1 MRLNATSAAVAAF
14 TAVSLTAGLVATADA
29 QTPTRWRMH
38 TTYNK
43 ALPVAGSTAFQVAE
57 SVKQMS
63 DGKFDIRV
71 FEPGA
76 IVAGAQ
82 YYDAVSKGAVNAAY
96 GSPGFNAGKNSAY
109 AFFAAVPFGPGTGE
123 MLAWMYK
130 GGGLALAR
138 EIYAK
143 DNLYMIPCGILPPE
157 SAGWFRKEIKSL
169 DDLKGI
175 KMRFLGLGAKVME
188 RFGVS
193 TQLMAPGEVY
203 QALELGTLDAAEQS
217 VPAIDRGLGF
227 YRVAKFNYFPGWHQQ
242 STIQELLVNLE
253 SWNKLSAGQQKML
266 EAACHEATV
275 MQLADGEAGQAEII
289 KKNEADGVKT
299 MTWPNEF
306 LAAFRK
312 EWDNVIAEETQAN
325 PDSKRVWESL
335 QAFRKEYAVWGDRA
349 YLKPGQ

>member
-1 MRLNATSAAVAAF
+1 MKRTLTLAAVAAL
-14 TAVSLTAGLVATADA
+14 AATALSATPLAAEA

-38 TTYNK
+38 TAYNH
-43 ALPVAGSTAFQVAE
+43 ALPVAGATAFELAE
-57 SVKQMS
+57 SVKLMS
-63 DGKFDIRV
+63 DGRFDIRV

-82 YYDAVSKGAVNAAY
+82 YYDAVSKGAINAAY
-96 GSPGFNAGKNSAY
+96 GSPGFNAGKNSVY

-130 GGGLALAR
+130 GGGLELAR
-138 EIYAK
+138 EIYAR
-143 DNLYMIPCGILPPE
+143 DNLYMMPCGILPPE
-157 SAGWFRKEIKSL
+157 SAGWFRKEITSL
-169 DDLKGI
+169 DDLKDI

-193 TQLMAPGEVY
+193 TQLLAPGEVY

-227 YRVAKFNYFPGWHQQ
+227 YRVAKYNYFPGWHQQ
-242 STIQELLVNLE
+242 STVQELLVNLD
-253 SWNKLSAGQQKML
+253 SWKKLSAGQQKMI

-275 MQLADGEAGQAEII
+275 KQLADGEAGQAAII
-289 KKNEADGVKT
+289 KQNEADGVKT
-299 MTWPNEF
+299 LSWPDET

-312 EWDNVIAEETQAN
+312 EWNNVIAEETQAN
-325 PDSKRVWESL
+325 PDSKRVWDSL
-335 QAFRKEYAVWGDRA
+335 QTFRKEYAVWGDRA

>member
-1 MRLNATSAAVAAF
+1 MKRTLTLAAVAAL
-14 TAVSLTAGLVATADA
+14 AATALSATPLAAEA

-38 TTYNK
+38 TAYNH
-43 ALPVAGSTAFQVAE
+43 ALPVAGATAFELAE
-57 SVKQMS
+57 SVKLMS
-63 DGKFDIRV
+63 DGRFDIRV

-82 YYDAVSKGAVNAAY
+82 HYDAVSKGAINAAY
-96 GSPGFNAGKNSAY
+96 GSPGFNAGKNSVY

-130 GGGLALAR
+130 GGGLELAR
-138 EIYAK
+138 EIYAR
-143 DNLYMIPCGILPPE
+143 DNLYMMPCGILPPE
-157 SAGWFRKEIKSL
+157 SAGWFRKEITSL

-193 TQLMAPGEVY
+193 TQLLAPGEVY

-227 YRVAKFNYFPGWHQQ
+227 YRVAKYNYFPGWHQQ
-242 STIQELLVNLE
+242 STVQELLVNLD
-253 SWNKLSAGQQKML
+253 SWKKLSAGQQKMI

-275 MQLADGEAGQAEII
+275 KQLADGEAGQAAII
-289 KKNEADGVKT
+289 KQNEADGVKT
-299 MTWPNEF
+299 LSWPDET

-312 EWDNVIAEETQAN
+312 EWNNVIAEETQAN
-325 PDSKRVWESL
+325 PDSKRVWDSL
-335 QAFRKEYAVWGDRA
+335 QTFRKEYAVWGDRA

>member
-43 ALPVAGSTAFQVAE
+43 ALPVAGGTAFQVAE

-130 GGGLALAR
+130 G
-138 EIYAK
+138 
-143 DNLYMIPCGILPPE
+143 NLYMIPCGILPPE

>member
-1 MRLNATSAAVAAF
+1 MKSKATAAAVAAF
-14 TAVSLTAGLVATADA
+14 TTLALTAGLATAEA

-38 TTYNK
+38 TAYNK
-43 ALPVAGSTAFQVAE
+43 ALPVAGQTAFQVAE
-57 SVKQMS
+57 SVKEMS

-109 AFFAAVPFGPGTGE
+109 SFFAAIPFGPGAGE

-130 GGGLALAR
+130 GGGLELAR
-138 EIYAK
+138 EFYAK
-143 DNLYMIPCGILPPE
+143 DNIYMMPCGILPPE
-157 SAGWFRKEIKSL
+157 SAGWFRKEITSL

-242 STIQELLVNLE
+242 STIQELLVNLD
-253 SWNKLSAGQQKML
+253 SWNKLSDGQRRMV

-275 MQLADGEAGQAEII
+275 MQLADGEAGQAAII
-289 KKNEADGVKT
+289 KQNEADGVKT
-299 MTWPNEF
+299 MTWPDEF

-312 EWDNVIAEETQAN
+312 EWENVIAEETRAN
-325 PDSKRVWESL
+325 PDSKRVWDSL
-335 QAFRKEYAVWGDRA
+335 QAFRTEYAVWGERG